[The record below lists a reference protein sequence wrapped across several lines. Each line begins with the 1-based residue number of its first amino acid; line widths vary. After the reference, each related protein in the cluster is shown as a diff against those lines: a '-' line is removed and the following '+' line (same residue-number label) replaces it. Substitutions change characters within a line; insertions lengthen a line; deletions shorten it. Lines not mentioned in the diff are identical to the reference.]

1 MNKAYLKKIIAQS
14 GEDLKIISALC
25 SEGTLKISDI
35 KFLKKNQI
43 FLISINRNAKELEND
58 QSRINSIIRF
68 EYIYNS
74 RSKNIDQKN
83 HNEELKLLSIE
94 IFKKNNIFEIMLLF
108 SDNKII
114 TLSAEIIEV
123 ILEDQKL
130 DKDENN

>member
-14 GEDLKIISALC
+14 AEDLKIISALC

-35 KFLKKNQI
+35 RFLKKNQI
-43 FLISINRNAKELEND
+43 FLISINRTAKELENN

-68 EYIYNS
+68 EYINNS
-74 RSKNIDQKN
+74 KSKNIDQKKQ
-83 HNEELKLLSIE
+83 NEELKLLSIE
-94 IFKKNNIFEIMLLF
+94 MFKKNEIFEIMLLF

-114 TLSAEIIEV
+114 TLTAEIIEV

>member
-35 KFLKKNQI
+35 KFLKKNKI

-83 HNEELKLLSIE
+83 HNEELNLLSIE
-94 IFKKNNIFEIMLLF
+94 VFKKNNIFEIMLLF

>member
-14 GEDLKIISALC
+14 AEDLKIISALC
-25 SEGTLKISDI
+25 SEGTLKILDI

-94 IFKKNNIFEIMLLF
+94 VFKKNNIFEIMLLF

>member
-14 GEDLKIISALC
+14 AEDLKIISALC

-35 KFLKKNQI
+35 RFLKKNQI
-43 FLISINRNAKELEND
+43 FLISINRIAKELENN

-68 EYIYNS
+68 EYINNS
-74 RSKNIDQKN
+74 KSKNIDQKKQ
-83 HNEELKLLSIE
+83 NEELKLLSIE
-94 IFKKNNIFEIMLLF
+94 MFKKNEIFEIMLLF

-114 TLSAEIIEV
+114 TLTAEIIEV

>member
-14 GEDLKIISALC
+14 AEDLKIISALC

-35 KFLKKNQI
+35 RFLKKNQI
-43 FLISINRNAKELEND
+43 FLISINRTAKELENN

-68 EYIYNS
+68 EYINNS
-74 RSKNIDQKN
+74 KSKNIDQKKQ
-83 HNEELKLLSIE
+83 NEELKLLSIE
-94 IFKKNNIFEIMLLF
+94 ILKKNEIFEIMLLF

-114 TLSAEIIEV
+114 TLTAEIIEV

>member
-14 GEDLKIISALC
+14 AEDLKIISALC
-25 SEGTLKISDI
+25 SEGTLKILDI

-94 IFKKNNIFEIMLLF
+94 VFKKNNIFEIMLLF

-130 DKDENN
+130 EKDENN